1 MAENKRQHF
10 VPQFYLKNFSD
21 DEIHIYAYNVPTQ
34 QTHYTQIKTS
44 CREKYFY
51 GKNLEI
57 EKFLSDIE
65 AIQKKILDEIIST
78 KDVDLSSTDKHGVLL
93 SFLLMQK
100 LRTQSA
106 KNDSNIFLNHFFNQI
121 IKPMMKT
128 NKDFE
133 KYSEEYIDGL
143 KMESPDF
150 FYREG
155 IPLALESFFAIM
167 DLRPIIIGINSD
179 KEFITSDNPV
189 IFNNYVEFKEY
200 PLISLTSPGLQ
211 IICPLTSKLLLIL
224 FDNDMYKLK
233 GSPITGSDID
243 ALNEIQILNCCE
255 KIFFKN
261 KEVQGYVENFNI
273 KNRHFNEKKEV
284 QLKILDKKHD
294 ENKKEYSETHRVSG
308 PGINYSQKFS
318 FIGLNHEN
326 NRKLKGKLRL
336 ISKKDLPNIVCR
348 NELIFEELKKMR
360 ERE

>member
-1 MAENKRQHF
+1 MAENRQQHF
-10 VPQFYLKNFSD
+10 VPQFYLKNFS
-21 DEIHIYAYNVPTQ
+21 ENKTHIHAYNIRTKE
-34 QTHYTQIKTS
+34 THYTQIRTS

-57 EKFLSDIE
+57 EKFLSDVE
-65 AIQKKILDEIIST
+65 AIQKKIIDEVISK

-100 LRTQSA
+100 YRTQSA
-106 KNDSNIFLNHFFNQI
+106 KKDSNISLNHFFDLI
-121 IKPMMKT
+121 IKPRMKT
-128 NKDFE
+128 NKNFE

-167 DLRPIIIGINSD
+167 DLRPIVIGINSD

-189 IFNNYVEFKEY
+189 IFNNYVDFKEY
-200 PLISLTSPGLQ
+200 PLLGLVSPGLQ
-211 IICPLTSKLLLIL
+211 IICPLTSKLLLFL
-224 FDNDMYKLK
+224 FDSDIYKLK
-233 GSPITGSDID
+233 NCSITGSDID

-255 KIFFKN
+255 NIFFRYKD
-261 KEVQGYVENFNI
+261 VQEYVENFDI
-273 KNRHFNEKKEV
+273 KNNHYNEEK
-284 QLKILDKKHD
+284 QIRLKILDKKHD
-294 ENKKEYSETHRVSG
+294 ESKKEYSEIHRISG
-308 PGINYSQKFS
+308 PKINYCQKFS

-326 NRKLKGKLRL
+326 NRKLKEKLKI
-336 ISKKDLPNIVCR
+336 ISKKNLPNIVCR
-348 NELIFEELKKMR
+348 NELIFEELKKRR